1 MKNTIRL
8 LKKYLKYFYE
18 MIILWNCGNKTF
30 QHDNLI
36 RKQSLDKIFNSI
48 EINNSYNK
56 DKIIFDNLGIQEL
69 SGGVNSGDQKAIYFL
84 IKFFKPKKI
93 LEFGTHLGAS
103 SASIALAMKSEDL
116 EDQKFSTVD
125 IIDVNDIKTKHWLKY
140 KSKNS
145 ALENIKSI
153 GMEKNVNF
161 LVSNSIDFL
170 KNNSQKY
177 DFIFLD
183 GSHRAGYVYNEIHL
197 SLKLLNKNGIILL
210 HDYFPQGKKIWDGKD
225 AIPGPYMGVKKIIN
239 LNPDIDVSPFGSLPW
254 PTKLGT
260 NYTTL
265 ALLYKKN

>member
-1 MKNTIRL
+1 M
-8 LKKYLKYFYE
+8 FV
-18 MIILWNCGNKTF
+18 LWNCGKKIF
-30 QHDNLI
+30 QHNNLI
-36 RKQSLDKIFNSI
+36 KKQSLDNIFSSI
-48 EINNSYNK
+48 EINNSYDK
-56 DKIIFDNLGIQEL
+56 DKIIFDNLGIPEL

-103 SASIALAMKSEDL
+103 SASIALAMKNEKL
-116 EDQKFSTVD
+116 NDQRFLTVD
-125 IIDVNDIKTKHWLKY
+125 IIDVNDTKTKHWLKY
-140 KSKNS
+140 KSKHS

-153 GMEKNVNF
+153 GMEKNVDF

-170 KNNSQKY
+170 KSNLQKY

-183 GSHRAGYVYNEIHL
+183 GSHRAEYVYNEVYL

-210 HDYFPQGKKIWDGKD
+210 HDYFPQGKKIWHGKH
-225 AIPGPYMGVKKIIN
+225 AIPGPYMAVKKITN
-239 LNPDIDVSPFGSLPW
+239 LNTQIGVSPFGSLPW

-265 ALLYKKN
+265 ALLYKRN